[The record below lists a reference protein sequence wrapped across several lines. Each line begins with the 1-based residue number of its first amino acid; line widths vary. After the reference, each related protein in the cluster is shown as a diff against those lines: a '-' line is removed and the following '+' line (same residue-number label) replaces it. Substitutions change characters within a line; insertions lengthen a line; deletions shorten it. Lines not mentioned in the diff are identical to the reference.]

1 MGKISLFIDGI
12 QIQAEEGMSVLEA
25 ALAADIY
32 IPHLCSHPDLP
43 ATGGC
48 KMCVVEIDGEAA
60 PVSSCVTEVR
70 EGMHVTTK
78 SEKLKQLRKI
88 ALELIMAG
96 HPHDCTGCRAYGN
109 CELQAMWQY
118 LGVLHA
124 RMKDEF
130 PEKTTLKIGTGTPVI
145 IRENDRCI
153 QCGRCVRAC
162 GSLRKVGAID
172 YQKKGLET
180 YISTPEDLPLNQST
194 CRFCSACVEVCPT
207 GALVDMEGLFRSDL
221 PREQALVPCQ
231 AECPAHIDIPAF
243 LRFIAQ
249 GKYDEAHAVMH
260 EKVPF
265 PHSLGYVCN
274 HRCETGCKREKLNR
288 AISICSMKRFAAEHD
303 ETQLWKQNGFQKPDT
318 GKKIAVVG
326 GGPCGMTAA
335 YYLKKLGHDVT
346 VYEKDPIAGG
356 HMAKGMPEFRIPGAD
371 VAKEIQD
378 ITDIGV
384 KLLVNSPVENVA
396 ELKKDYDAVLVT
408 IGTSVGKKLN
418 YLPGS
423 NFRNVYTAVQLLK
436 DNRLKLAVPGY
447 EMKLDL
453 GKQVCIIGGGN
464 VSIDCARTLRRMGC
478 EVNIVCLE
486 KGEKMLADKQEI
498 QEALEE
504 GVKFYD
510 GHSNEAIEGTEEQ
523 VTGLRVHEV
532 ESFYF
537 DENRN
542 LVENQVP
549 DSTKVL
555 PCDSVVFASGQV
567 TGLTAD
573 FGLELNRFGYPI
585 DPETGTS
592 GFKTSIPG
600 VFTAGDVI
608 TGTKFVIDA
617 IAGAREVTA
626 VIDQFL
632 GGDGSIDERLV
643 ERTLNPELGPIEGFG
658 LEPRVETI
666 VVDPETRMSPEY
678 LWDKVD
684 QNFTCE
690 MAQCEAGRCLQCDLR
705 VPIRKVENFNAYSKR

>member
-1 MGKISLFIDGI
+1 MGKISLFIDGTE
-12 QIQAEEGMSVLEA
+12 IQAEEGMSVLDA
-25 ALAADIY
+25 ALAAGIY

-48 KMCVVEIDGEAA
+48 KMCVVEVDGEEA
-60 PVSSCVTEVR
+60 PVSSCVTEVQS
-70 EGMHVTTK
+70 GMKVRTK
-78 SEKLKQLRKI
+78 SDRLAQMRKI

-130 PEKTTLKIGTGTPVI
+130 PEKQTLKIGTGSNVL

-162 GSLRKVGAID
+162 GALRKVGAID

-180 YISTPEDLPLNQST
+180 YIGTPDDLPLNQT
-194 CRFCSACVEVCPT
+194 ECRFCSACVEVCPT
-207 GALVDMEGLFRSDL
+207 GALIDMEGLFRSDL
-221 PREQALVPCQ
+221 PREQALIPCQ
-231 AECPAHIDIPAF
+231 AECPAHIDIPGF
-243 LRFIAQ
+243 LRFIAE

-265 PHSLGYVCN
+265 PHALGYVCN
-274 HRCETGCKREKLNR
+274 HRCETGCKRDKLNE

-303 ETQLWKQNGFQKPDT
+303 ESQMWKKGGFQKPDT

-326 GGPCGMTAA
+326 GGPCGLTAA
-335 YYLKKLGHDVT
+335 YYLRKLGHDVT
-346 VYEKDPIAGG
+346 VYEKDPVAGG
-356 HMAKGMPEFRIPGAD
+356 HMTKGMPEFRIPGAD
-371 VAKEIQD
+371 VQKEIND
-378 ITDIGV
+378 IAEVGV
-384 KLLVNSPVENVA
+384 KILVNSPVENVA

-408 IGTSVGKKLN
+408 IGTSVGKKLS

-423 NFRNVYTAVQLLK
+423 DFKQVYTAVQLLK

-453 GKQVCIIGGGN
+453 GKTVSIIGGGN
-464 VSIDCARTLRRMGC
+464 VSMDCARTLRRMGC

-486 KGEKMLADKQEI
+486 KGDKMLADKQEI
-498 QEALEE
+498 QEAQEE
-504 GVKFYD
+504 GVKIYD
-510 GHSNEAIEGTEEQ
+510 GHSNEAIEGTPDQ

-555 PCDSVVFASGQV
+555 PCDSIVFASGQV

-573 FGLELNRFGYPI
+573 FGLELNKFGYPV
-585 DPETGTS
+585 DPATGKSGLHTS
-592 GFKTSIPG
+592 LEG

-608 TGTKFVIDA
+608 TGTKFVINA
-617 IAGAREVTA
+617 IAGGREA
-626 VIDQFL
+626 ASAIDQYL
-632 GGDGSIDERLV
+632 GGDGQIDETLV
-643 ERTLNPELGPIEGFG
+643 ERTLNPEIGPVKGFG
-658 LEPRVETI
+658 TLPREATKI
-666 VVDPETRMSPEY
+666 LDAETRMSEEGK
-678 LWDKVD
+678 WGKVD
-684 QNFTCE
+684 LNFTCE
-690 MAQCEAGRCLQCDLR
+690 QARCEASRCLQCDLR

>member
-1 MGKISLFIDGI
+1 MGKITLYIDGH
-12 QIQAEEGMSVLEA
+12 QVQAEEGMSVLEA

-48 KMCVVEIDGEAA
+48 KMCVVEVDGEAA
-60 PVSSCVTEVR
+60 PVSSCVTEVQ
-70 EGMHVTTK
+70 EGMKVKTK
-78 SEKLKQLRKI
+78 SDKLQQLRKI

-130 PEKTTLKIGTGTPVI
+130 PEKVTLKIGTGNQVI

-162 GSLRKVGAID
+162 HNLREVGAID

-180 YISTPEDLPLNQST
+180 YISTPDDLPLNQSD

-243 LRFIAQ
+243 LRFIAE
-249 GKYDEAHAVMH
+249 GKYDEAHAVMR

-265 PHSLGYVCN
+265 PHALGYVCN

-288 AISICSMKRFAAEHD
+288 AISFCALKRFASEHD
-303 ETQLWKQNGFQKPDT
+303 ESQFWKNNSFQNPDT
-318 GKKIAVVG
+318 GKRVAVVG

-335 YYLKKLGHDVT
+335 YYLRKLGHDVT
-346 VYEKDPIAGG
+346 VYEKDPVAGG
-356 HMAKGMPEFRIPGAD
+356 HMTKGMPEFRIPGAD
-371 VAKEIQD
+371 VQREISD

-408 IGTSVGKKLN
+408 IGTSVGKKLS

-423 NFRNVYTAVQLLK
+423 GYRNVYTAVQLLK
-436 DNRLKLAVPGY
+436 ANRLKLVVPDF
-447 EMKLDL
+447 EFDLDL
-453 GKQVCIIGGGN
+453 GQTVSIIGGGN

-498 QEALEE
+498 KEAREE
-504 GVKFYD
+504 GVHFYD
-510 GHSNEAIEGTEEQ
+510 GHSNEAIEGTPDQ

-532 ESFYF
+532 ESFIF

-542 LVENQVP
+542 LVENQIT

-555 PCDSVVFASGQV
+555 RCDSFVFASGLV

-573 FGLELNRFGYPI
+573 FGLEVNRFGYPV
-585 DPETGTS
+585 DPETGKS
-592 GFKTSIPG
+592 GFKTSVEG

-617 IAGAREVTA
+617 IAGGRTA
-626 VIDQFL
+626 ASAIDQYL
-632 GGDGSIDERLV
+632 GGEGKIEERLV
-643 ERTLNPELGPIEGFG
+643 ERSLSPKLGPVKGFG
-658 LEPRVETI
+658 ALPRTETNI
-666 VVDPETRMSPEY
+666 LDPETRMSEEGK
-678 LWDKVD
+678 WGKVD
-684 QNFTCE
+684 LNFTCQQ
-690 MAQCEAGRCLQCDLR
+690 AQCEAGRCLQCDLR
-705 VPIRKVENFNAYSKR
+705 VPIQKVENFNAYSNR